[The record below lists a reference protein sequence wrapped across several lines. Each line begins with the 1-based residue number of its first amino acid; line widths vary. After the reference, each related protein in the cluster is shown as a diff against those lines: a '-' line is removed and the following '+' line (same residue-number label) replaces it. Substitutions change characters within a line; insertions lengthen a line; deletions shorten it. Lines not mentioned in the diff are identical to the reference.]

1 MKYLLVFLSALS
13 LYSCSSIHNLYMP
26 LVHSDLETRIE
37 TLFRRQNQA
46 SGLVMM
52 LIMEEESSSKLD
64 NLENA
69 EQIMLDACKPL
80 NEYVVLERDAQDI
93 GLAQKQKVLDS
104 INPCDIKTRK
114 LEKMLKEYFSS

>member
-1 MKYLLVFLSALS
+1 
-13 LYSCSSIHNLYMP
+13 MP

-37 TLFRRQNQA
+37 TLFRRQNQ
-46 SGLVMM
+46 SSSLVMM
-52 LIMEEESSSKLD
+52 LLMEEESSKLD
-64 NLENA
+64 NIENA

-93 GLAQKQKVLDS
+93 GLVQKQKVLDS

-114 LEKMLKEYFSS
+114 LEKILEEYFSSQ